1 MCKSPITTF
10 YKNENQQ
17 SPHYK
22 ALACRII
29 HHSGQELWL
38 RSVNRAEEMQSCDF
52 CGYCPGENTHGVS
65 FKFPLKEEHRRHW
78 IVNMGKDAEWTP
90 SGSSSLCSAHFTPD
104 CFESGSARL
113 HSDAIP
119 TLFNFTQS
127 KNQMLKDTETLPPQ
141 QGSTESSESSRSSC
155 SDCHKHLQATE
166 RNYQLKLAAA
176 QLQIK
181 EYKKNLAEESRK
193 AAQWQKRAIVLQ
205 SAIRAMKQRGSIPAS
220 RKTSTPKNNH
230 LD

>member
-1 MCKSPITTF
+1 
-10 YKNENQQ
+10 
-17 SPHYK
+17 
-22 ALACRII
+22 
-29 HHSGQELWL
+29 
-38 RSVNRAEEMQSCDF
+38 MQSCDF
-52 CGYCPGENTHGVS
+52 CGYGPGDNTHGVS

-90 SGSSSLCSAHFTPD
+90 SESSSLCSAHFTPD

-127 KNQMLKDTETLPPQ
+127 TNQMLKDTENLPPH
-141 QGSTESSESSRSSC
+141 QGAPTESTESSRSSC
-155 SDCHKHLQATE
+155 SDCYKRLKATE

-181 EYKKNLAEESRK
+181 EYKKNLVEESQK
-193 AAQWQKRAIVLQ
+193 ATQWQKRAIVLQ

-220 RKTSTPKNNH
+220 RKTSNVTPKNNH